1 MALTEHKIS
10 GSTPIKDFPHEY
22 NALIDEL
29 LSKISSLERI
39 ISNQNTTI
47 AQLQRDL
54 ANEEREIKVTLG
66 TWFDQKMDEFEDKF
80 VKKTDN

>member
-10 GSTPIKDFPHEY
+10 GSTPIKDFPQEY

-29 LSKISSLERI
+29 LLKISSLERT

-54 ANEEREIKVTLG
+54 ANEEREIKATLG